1 MYRLRW
7 TGGRLSV
14 ERISGGYGYHRWF
27 PPPRTDA
34 AEGACNTYVAC
45 RLSSWE
51 VLYAEIHLQDA
62 RGRGRDPDALRR
74 GAHRTGS
81 RPREPDRGDAPR
93 RHPRPRAGA
102 RGCPPAVL
110 LPGGNFLN
118 PIVLEWFLPL
128 AERHRLYAPD
138 VVGQPGKSAQERPSP
153 KGDGHAFW
161 VEDILDG
168 LGLARA
174 PLVGISYGAGIA
186 IRTMGLAPERV
197 SKAALVVPS
206 GIVAVRASRML
217 GEVAATLLLYRLRP
231 THERLLR
238 AAHTDGA
245 RGPRLRPRRLA
256 DRGRLQAPQARR
268 RAPPEGQQGRA
279 RKFPGAGGG
288 VRLRGGCVLPRP
300 GRPPEGEG
308 DLPQPRP
315 GPVPRRLPPRSLEG
329 GARSGERARPR
340 LPRWSRG
347 NLQPFSKRVN
357 LSEKGAHSIQSV
369 QQA

>member
-1 MYRLRW
+1 M
-7 TGGRLSV
+7 
-14 ERISGGYGYHRWF
+14 
-27 PPPRTDA
+27 
-34 AEGACNTYVAC
+34 
-45 RLSSWE
+45 
-51 VLYAEIHLQDA
+51 
-62 RGRGRDPDALRR
+62 
-74 GAHRTGS
+74 
-81 RPREPDRGDAPR
+81 
-93 RHPRPRAGA
+93 
-102 RGCPPAVL
+102 L

-128 AERHRLYAPD
+128 AERHRLYASD

-161 VEDILDG
+161 VEDVLDG

-268 RAPPEGQQGRA
+268 RAPRRA
-279 RKFPGAGGG
+279 SKEELANFRGPVAVYASEEDAFFPA
-288 VRLRGGCVLPRP
+288 RAVLPRAREIFP
-300 GRPPEGEG
+300 NLALAQSLGGCRH
-308 DLPQPRP
+308 
-315 GPVPRRLPPRSLEG
+315 VP
-329 GARSGERARPR
+329 
-340 LPRWSRG
+340 
-347 NLQPFSKRVN
+347 SKAALGRVN
-357 LSEKGAHSIQSV
+357 ERVLAFLAGPEETYSLSRKG
-369 QQA
+369 